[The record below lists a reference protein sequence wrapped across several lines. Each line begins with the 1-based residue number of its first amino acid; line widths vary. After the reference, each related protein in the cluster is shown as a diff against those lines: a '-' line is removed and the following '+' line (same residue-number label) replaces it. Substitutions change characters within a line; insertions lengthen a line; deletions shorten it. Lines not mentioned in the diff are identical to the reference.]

1 MIPRNFRPRK
11 SHHAGNRPASVW
23 HRGVAALAVGAV
35 VGTGSLVGMSTF
47 THNAVFAAETSPTA
61 DTPSDNTKVAAEANV
76 EIFFNGS
83 QPDASANEPIP
94 EDFKDVDLLLV
105 SQDDGKYYWSEDG
118 WVVND
123 EKYYA
128 KQFKNLPYGT
138 YKVIFPNYDSPKYGR
153 LSDESL
159 DQIFEL
165 TEAEDLHS
173 PLYLDNKKNRRVL
186 LGIDGKV
193 YLESPSGDTEG

>member
-76 EIFFNGS
+76 EIIFNGRD
-83 QPDASANEPIP
+83 PDASANEPIP

-118 WVVND
+118 WVLND
-123 EKYYA
+123 ENHYA

-138 YKVIFPNYDSPKYGR
+138 YKAIFPNYDSRKYGR
-153 LSDESL
+153 LSDWSL
-159 DQIFEL
+159 DQVYEL
-165 TEAEDLHS
+165 TKDEDS
-173 PLYLDNKKNRRVL
+173 RYPL
-186 LGIDGKV
+186 
-193 YLESPSGDTEG
+193 S